1 MSEAVLLHVAVRGVF
16 AYLVLLA
23 LVRASGKRTVAQGTA
38 LDFVLALILG
48 DMVDDM
54 LWGDTPAASFVIAVG
69 TLTLVHTLVFWGQ
82 YVSPRFGRVVEGSPS
97 VLMRAGQP
105 DADALRSEHVTES
118 ELEELLR
125 LWGVPRER
133 WDEVQTALLETDGLP
148 TLARTELARP
158 AERGDLDGGRR

>member
-1 MSEAVLLHVAVRGVF
+1 MSEAVLLHVAVRAVF

-23 LVRASGKRTVAQGTA
+23 LVRASGKRTIAQGSA
-38 LDFVLALILG
+38 LDLVLALILG
-48 DMVDDM
+48 DMVDDL
-54 LWGDTPAASFVIAVG
+54 LWGDTPAAAFVVAVG
-69 TLTLVHTLVFWGQ
+69 TLTLAHTFVSWGH
-82 YVSPRFGRVVEGSPS
+82 YVSPWFGRMVSGSPS
-97 VLMRAGQP
+97 VLLSAGQP
-105 DADALRSEHVTES
+105 DADALRFEHVAES

-133 WDEVQTALLETDGLP
+133 WDEVETALLETDGLP